1 LYGCETWSLTLR
13 KERRLM
19 VFANRALR
27 RIFGHER
34 DEVTGEWR
42 EVHNAEFNDLCSSPN
57 IIRVIKWKIMRWV
70 WHAAALRQR
79 RDVYRVLVVN
89 PEGNRLLGRPRCR

>member
-1 LYGCETWSLTLR
+1 
-13 KERRLM
+13 M

-34 DEVTGEWR
+34 NEVTGEWR
-42 EVHNAEFNDLCSSPN
+42 KVNNGEFNDLCSSPN
-57 IIRVIKWKIMRWV
+57 FIRVIDWKIMRWV
-70 WHAAALRQR
+70 GHAAVLRPR
-79 RDVYRVLVVN
+79 GSVYRVLVVN